1 MADLSKDDIER
12 PSSFVICVIMLEWHT
27 FNPSAWNTGMP
38 LVYNFFISINKDKFI
53 LYKDAAMFKT
63 YI

>member
-1 MADLSKDDIER
+1 MGTPENSKV
-12 PSSFVICVIMLEWHT
+12 SVILLEWHT

>member
-1 MADLSKDDIER
+1 
-12 PSSFVICVIMLEWHT
+12 
-27 FNPSAWNTGMP
+27 MP